1 MKRESTKDVQSKR
14 YAMLIDLRRCIGC
27 HTCSVACKSANDV
40 PLGVW
45 RSWVKQIEK
54 GTYPYVTKSFLPSLC
69 NQCENPV
76 CVTVCPTK
84 ASYRR
89 EDGIVLID
97 PHRCIGCRYCMSAC
111 PYDVRYVNPL
121 KRIVQKCDFC
131 VHRIDADLLPACVE
145 ACPVGARIFGDLND
159 PNSEIARLMAT
170 HPVQVL
176 KPEMATKPQVFYIDA
191 DVEVMEAK
199 GGAPWIQD

>member
-1 MKRESTKDVQSKR
+1 MKRESTKDGQSKR
-14 YAMLIDLRRCIGC
+14 YAMLLDLRRCIGC

-69 NQCENPV
+69 NQCESPV

-191 DVEVMEAK
+191 DLEVMEAK

>member
-1 MKRESTKDVQSKR
+1 MSSTPKR
-14 YAMLIDLRRCIGC
+14 YAVLIDLRRCIGC
-27 HTCSVACKSANDV
+27 QTCSVACKSANDV

-45 RSWVKQIEK
+45 RTWVKQIEK
-54 GTYPYVTKSFLPSLC
+54 GTYPHVTKSFLPLLC

-89 EDGIVLID
+89 EDGIVLIN
-97 PHRCIGCRYCMSAC
+97 PHLCIGCRYCMAAC

-131 VHRIDADLLPACVE
+131 VHRIDAGLAPACVE
-145 ACPVGARIFGDLND
+145 ACPVGAMLFGDMHD
-159 PNSEIARLMAT
+159 PASEIAQLVAT
-170 HPVQVL
+170 HPMQVV
-176 KPEMATKPQVFYIDA
+176 KPEIATNPHVFYINA
-191 DVEVMEAK
+191 DLAVMDAK
-199 GGAPWIQD
+199 GGAPWKSQE

>member
-1 MKRESTKDVQSKR
+1 MKRGSNKDIQSKR

-27 HTCSVACKSANDV
+27 HTCSIACKSANDV

-54 GTYPYVTKSFLPSLC
+54 GTYPHVIKSFLPSLC
-69 NQCENPV
+69 NQCESPV

-131 VHRIDADLLPACVE
+131 VHRIDAGIPPACVE
-145 ACPVGARIFGDLND
+145 ACPVGARIFGDLNN

-176 KPEMATKPQVFYIDA
+176 KPEMATKPHVFYIDA
-191 DVEVMEAK
+191 DMEVMDAK
-199 GGAPWIQD
+199 GGAPWIQE

>member
-1 MKRESTKDVQSKR
+1 MKRGNNKDIRSKR

-27 HTCSVACKSANDV
+27 HTCSVTCKSINNV

-54 GTYPYVTKSFLPSLC
+54 GTYPQVTKSFLPLLC

-97 PHRCIGCRYCMSAC
+97 PHRCIGCRYCMAAC

-131 VHRIDADLLPACVE
+131 VHRIDAGIPPACVE
-145 ACPVGARIFGDLND
+145 ACPVNARIFGDLND
-159 PNSEIARLMAT
+159 PNSDIAKLIAT
-170 HPVQVL
+170 NPVNVL
-176 KPEMATKPQVFYIDA
+176 KPEMATKPHIFYIGA
-191 DVEVMEAK
+191 DMEVMEAK
-199 GGAPWIQD
+199 GGAPWIQE

>member
-1 MKRESTKDVQSKR
+1 MKRESKKDVQLKR

-54 GTYPYVTKSFLPSLC
+54 GTYPYVIKSFLPSLC

-84 ASYRR
+84 ASYKRK
-89 EDGIVLID
+89 DGIVLID
-97 PHRCIGCRYCMSAC
+97 PHRCIGCRYCMAAC

-131 VHRIDADLLPACVE
+131 VHRIEVVIPPACVV
-145 ACPVGARIFGDLND
+145 ACPVNARIFGDLND

-191 DVEVMEAK
+191 DMEVVEAK
-199 GGAPWIQD
+199 GGAPWIQE

>member
-1 MKRESTKDVQSKR
+1 MKRESKKDVLLKR

-27 HTCSVACKSANDV
+27 HTCSVACKSANNV

-54 GTYPYVTKSFLPSLC
+54 GRYPYVTKSFLPSLC

-84 ASYRR
+84 ASYKRR
-89 EDGIVLID
+89 DGIVLID
-97 PHRCIGCRYCMSAC
+97 PHRCIGCRYCMAAC

-121 KRIVQKCDFC
+121 KRIVQKCEFC
-131 VHRIDADLLPACVE
+131 VHRIDSNLLPACVE
-145 ACPVGARIFGDLND
+145 VCPVGARIFGDLND
-159 PNSEIARLMAT
+159 PKSELARLMAT

-191 DVEVMEAK
+191 DLEVMEAK
-199 GGAPWIQD
+199 GGAPWIQE